1 MTFETRKSFLS
12 PVPALSQLS
21 ITLALLA
28 SSIAASLLLL
38 FAVTSLMSDVLKQN
52 SKSNRENFGV
62 ILLVLKEIF
71 FIFYIPLLPVRKF
84 WCTIPSFRIII
95 TCIYLAL
102 LHWLSSFANTLL
114 KYLWLKGGSG
124 KIKAPDMT
132 PGRGVSYILPL
143 KVFFYAMPFPARQQ
157 GGLTGNYVS
166 LPGYTETK
174 QRVRQDH
181 PPLTPLPPPATS
193 TPPTDSL
200 SLCFWHLKFPS
211 SIVVFRN
218 SDLYFL
224 TLFL

>member
-1 MTFETRKSFLS
+1 M
-12 PVPALSQLS
+12 
-21 ITLALLA
+21 
-28 SSIAASLLLL
+28 
-38 FAVTSLMSDVLKQN
+38 
-52 SKSNRENFGV
+52 
-62 ILLVLKEIF
+62 LVLKEIF

-114 KYLWLKGGSG
+114 KCPWLKGGSG

-174 QRVRQDH
+174 QRVRRS
-181 PPLTPLPPPATS
+181 PTS
-193 TPPTDSL
+193 YSPPTPSYLYSSHWFPFPLLLTLKIPKFHCCVQKFWPLFLNFISVDSARIPL
-200 SLCFWHLKFPS
+200 ASLVLFSFASFIPSTVCPQPFPS
-211 SIVVFRN
+211 
-218 SDLYFL
+218 YF
-224 TLFL
+224 TLFYFSIKKFKCTHPKKYY